1 MALFRRPPS
10 RVSLTSAAQRV
21 INPETTRPT
30 AIDAAG
36 LYGLRAQLGQVRS
49 ALEFKSM
56 AASKVEY
63 YVAVQDDPGDSPEK
77 TDDAQVVE
85 AYDRLRGLTGG
96 FPEFVGEFATHLDTA
111 GEGYL
116 VGFGEGDA
124 DSSLDKDD
132 WDVVSP
138 VEYNEARAGGYQRR
152 DSSAIPKISDDD
164 FVLRVWRPSP
174 MRRQDPDSPLRGV
187 QTECEQYIL
196 YRGMLT
202 SLGRSRLIAP
212 IVDMPDDWSFPPKA
226 NGDPSESLMD
236 LVFEAADAAVNDV
249 DSASRIVPIFV
260 QRSASSQG
268 QINVTWLAQ
277 DLPEWVPLL
286 MEKILRQIATG
297 LDLPADILLG
307 LADVNHWNAWLSE
320 DSAKLDYVDPL
331 VLLILDSLTRGYL
344 HPTLTEMGVSNPERY
359 LFWRDYSDLIARSVG
374 TEDAVALYD
383 RHLISGDATR
393 RVVGFTESDAPDEN
407 EIRPPA
413 PLVEFPAGPG
423 NVSRGAPPIPV
434 LTAAGRKIGL
444 GQIDHRLYAQISEAA
459 QAALDRSLE
468 RAGAKIRQAA
478 NGKLSRG
485 GGGERLPKFQTLAS
499 SIDGVPNHQ
508 VGLTVGP
515 SVKATLQLTDD
526 DLIPPGS
533 FDALGR
539 RVDKILEAGQDETYT
554 TISELTDT
562 TPERD
567 EDQEATWREKAV
579 GLLLAGLGALAIR
592 KLFTP
597 DLEPDPAE
605 TGEVEPTQIPSPL
618 IFDTLTVAGG
628 GEPGFNP
635 EAPRGLANGEQ
646 TQKWL
651 VQAKFQI
658 REREWTIGSPA
669 LPFEP
674 HRALRGTR
682 FTEWTDPALST
693 PPTVGWLGVSYMFP
707 GDHRGCQ
714 CVAELVVDDTEDL
727 FPPIAASAGVK

>member
-344 HPTLTEMGVSNPERY
+344 RPTR
-359 LFWRDYSDLIARSVG
+359 
-374 TEDAVALYD
+374 
-383 RHLISGDATR
+383 
-393 RVVGFTESDAPDEN
+393 
-407 EIRPPA
+407 
-413 PLVEFPAGPG
+413 
-423 NVSRGAPPIPV
+423 
-434 LTAAGRKIGL
+434 
-444 GQIDHRLYAQISEAA
+444 
-459 QAALDRSLE
+459 
-468 RAGAKIRQAA
+468 
-478 NGKLSRG
+478 
-485 GGGERLPKFQTLAS
+485 
-499 SIDGVPNHQ
+499 
-508 VGLTVGP
+508 
-515 SVKATLQLTDD
+515 
-526 DLIPPGS
+526 
-533 FDALGR
+533 
-539 RVDKILEAGQDETYT
+539 
-554 TISELTDT
+554 
-562 TPERD
+562 
-567 EDQEATWREKAV
+567 
-579 GLLLAGLGALAIR
+579 
-592 KLFTP
+592 
-597 DLEPDPAE
+597 
-605 TGEVEPTQIPSPL
+605 
-618 IFDTLTVAGG
+618 
-628 GEPGFNP
+628 
-635 EAPRGLANGEQ
+635 
-646 TQKWL
+646 
-651 VQAKFQI
+651 
-658 REREWTIGSPA
+658 
-669 LPFEP
+669 
-674 HRALRGTR
+674 
-682 FTEWTDPALST
+682 
-693 PPTVGWLGVSYMFP
+693 
-707 GDHRGCQ
+707 
-714 CVAELVVDDTEDL
+714 
-727 FPPIAASAGVK
+727 